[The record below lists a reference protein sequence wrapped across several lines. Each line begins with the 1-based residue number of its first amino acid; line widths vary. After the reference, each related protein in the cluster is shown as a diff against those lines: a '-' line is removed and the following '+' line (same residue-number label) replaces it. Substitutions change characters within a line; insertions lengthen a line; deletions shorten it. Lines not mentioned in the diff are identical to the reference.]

1 MKQLY
6 IDHAATSPIDP
17 EVMSAMVD
25 NMLSISGN
33 PSSVHRYGREARYAL
48 DTARAVLAAS
58 IHAKESEIVFTSGG
72 TESDNLALLGTAY
85 ARQSEGKHIIT
96 TAIEHSAIL
105 KTAQALEKDGFEIT
119 YLPVSKNGEISLNDL
134 QEALRPDT
142 ILVSIMYGN
151 NEVGSRQPIQAIG
164 LMLETHPSYFH
175 TDAVQAYGLEKL
187 NVDELKVDLL
197 STSAHKLN
205 GPHGIGFLYVRS
217 QIRLNYTMFGGD
229 QERKRRAGTE
239 NLPAIV
245 GYAKAVELAEETRA
259 DKRDSYEK
267 FKQIIISALDIA
279 GVKYEINGTI
289 DNSLSHILNIHFI
302 GASVEAFLVNLDMA
316 GVAVSSGS
324 ACMAGSIEPSHV
336 LVAMYGEDTPVLKE
350 SLRFSFGAGLTKEDI
365 TYVADE
371 TVRIYQRIVK

>member
-205 GPHGIGFLYVRS
+205 GPHGIGFFICTITNTVKLYDVWWRS
-217 QIRLNYTMFGGD
+217 
-229 QERKRRAGTE
+229 
-239 NLPAIV
+239 
-245 GYAKAVELAEETRA
+245 
-259 DKRDSYEK
+259 
-267 FKQIIISALDIA
+267 
-279 GVKYEINGTI
+279 
-289 DNSLSHILNIHFI
+289 
-302 GASVEAFLVNLDMA
+302 GA
-316 GVAVSSGS
+316 
-324 ACMAGSIEPSHV
+324 
-336 LVAMYGEDTPVLKE
+336 
-350 SLRFSFGAGLTKEDI
+350 
-365 TYVADE
+365 
-371 TVRIYQRIVK
+371 